1 MNSYSS
7 IGHHSIIG
15 KSNVFSPYST
25 VNGNCKIGNG
35 NFLGTGA
42 VINPS
47 IEIGKNN
54 KVSSNSVLKKNVR
67 NDCLI
72 HGNPAKAKSFF
83 KNLYT
88 LGR

>member
-1 MNSYSS
+1 M
-7 IGHHSIIG
+7 
-15 KSNVFSPYST
+15 FSPYST

-54 KVSSNSVLKKNVR
+54 KVSSNSVLKKCKKRLPNTWQP
-67 NDCLI
+67 C
-72 HGNPAKAKSFF
+72 
-83 KNLYT
+83 
-88 LGR
+88 

>member
-15 KSNVFSPYST
+15 KSNVFHHILLSM
-25 VNGNCKIGNG
+25 VIVKLEMEI
-35 NFLGTGA
+35 FLGTGA